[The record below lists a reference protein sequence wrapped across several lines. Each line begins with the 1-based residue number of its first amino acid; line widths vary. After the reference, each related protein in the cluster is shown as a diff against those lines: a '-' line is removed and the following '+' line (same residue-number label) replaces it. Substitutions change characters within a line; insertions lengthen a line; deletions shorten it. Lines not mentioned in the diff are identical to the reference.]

1 VPKRSLQFENGI
13 TWTNDHGDRSLDFTE
28 TLVRFGLTTRT
39 ELRLLIPDYLEDVSG
54 YTGSGFS
61 DIAVGANRKLGPLWE
76 HFDLSVIAALSLPI
90 RES

>member
-1 VPKRSLQFENGI
+1 
-13 TWTNDHGDRSLDFTE
+13 
-28 TLVRFGLTTRT
+28 VRFGLTTRT